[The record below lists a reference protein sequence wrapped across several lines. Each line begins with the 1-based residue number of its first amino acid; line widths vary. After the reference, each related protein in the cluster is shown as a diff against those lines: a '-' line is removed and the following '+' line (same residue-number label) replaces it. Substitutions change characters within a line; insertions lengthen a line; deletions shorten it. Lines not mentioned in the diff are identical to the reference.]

1 MGNLGVMTTSNSAQ
15 LRSGIDFESLD
26 SAVRPQD
33 DLFRHVNGK
42 WRAGTEI
49 PSDKASFGSFHV
61 LHDEAEE
68 AVREILDGSKDAS
81 LESGLRKAAD
91 AFAAFMNEELLKR
104 LGADPISQDI
114 MQALVVSS
122 IDEFLWLLGRNE
134 LKGVSGFFAQY
145 VIGDLGDPTKN
156 ALYFEQSGLGLP
168 DESYYREEQ
177 YAPIREAYLA
187 HIERMFVLTDVPR
200 PGDRAKN
207 VFELETAIA
216 SHHWDVVK
224 TREADLTYNPTTLDE
239 FLGRFNGQDLKGW
252 MQEFQAP
259 EGTFQRFVLSEPSFA
274 DGLASLLVEERL
286 DEWRDWL
293 VWRIVLAHAAIL
305 SPEISAANFEFFGTT
320 LQGVPEQRDRWKRG
334 VGHAESILG
343 EAIGEEYVARHFK
356 PSAKAKMDALVDDL
370 LEAYRDSI
378 TNLDWMSPETR
389 ERALEKLDK
398 FTPKIG
404 YPSKWRDYSELHVSP
419 NDLVG
424 NVRRAAVFESNWEYS
439 KVGQPVDRELWLM
452 TPQTVNAY
460 YLPPQ
465 NEIVFPAA
473 ILQFPFFDEER
484 DAAANYGAIGA
495 VIGHEIGHGF
505 DDQGSKYDGDGK
517 LQNWWTDADR
527 EAFEKHTSS
536 LIDQYAAL
544 SPEGVDGETVNGEL
558 TIGENI
564 GDLGGLGIA
573 WKAYQQHLGG
583 EEAPVID
590 GLTGAERFFL
600 SWAQAWREKRRPEY
614 MKMLLAVDPH
624 SPAEFRCN
632 QIVRNLEPFYETFG
646 VKEGDELWLEKS
658 ERVAIW

>member
-1 MGNLGVMTTSNSAQ
+1 MTTSNSAK
-15 LRSGIDFESLD
+15 LSSGIDFESLD
-26 SAVRPQD
+26 QQVRAQD

-42 WRAGTEI
+42 WRNETEI
-49 PSDKASFGSFHV
+49 PADKASFGSFHI
-61 LHDEAEE
+61 LHDEAEV
-68 AVREILDGSKDAS
+68 AVREILAGSVDA
-81 LESGLRKAAD
+81 EPGTGLRKAAD
-91 AFAAFMNEELLKR
+91 AYAAFMDEEKLAK

-122 IDEFLWLLGRNE
+122 IDEFLWVLGRNE
-134 LKGVSGFFAQY
+134 HKGVGGFFGQY
-145 VIGDLGDPTKN
+145 VIGDLGDPATN
-156 ALYFEQSGLGLP
+156 ALYFEQSGIGLP

-177 YAPIREAYLA
+177 YEPIREAYRA
-187 HIERMFVLTDVPR
+187 HIERMFALTDVPR
-200 PGDRAKN
+200 PDERAAR

-216 SHHWDVVK
+216 SHHWDNVK
-224 TREADLTYNPTTLDE
+224 TREADLTYNPTTIEE
-239 FLGRFNGQDLKGW
+239 FLGRFGDRDIRGW
-252 MQEFQAP
+252 MQELQAP
-259 EGTFQRFVLSEPSFA
+259 EGTFERFVLSEPSFA
-274 DGLASLLVEERL
+274 DGLAELLVEERL
-286 DEWRDWL
+286 DQWRDWL
-293 VWRIVLAHAAIL
+293 IWRIVLAYAAVL

-334 VGHAESILG
+334 VGHAESLLG

-356 PSAKAKMDALVDDL
+356 PSAKEKMDDLVTDL
-370 LEAYRDSI
+370 LAAYRDSI
-378 TNLDWMSPETR
+378 TNLDWMTPETR
-389 ERALEKLDK
+389 ERALEKLEK
-398 FTPKIG
+398 FTPKVG
-404 YPSKWRDYSELHVSP
+404 YPSKWRDYSELHISP

-424 NVRRAAVFESNWEYS
+424 NARRAAVFASNWEYG
-439 KVGQPVDRELWLM
+439 KVGNPVDRELWLM

-473 ILQFPFFDEER
+473 ILQFPFFDEDR

-517 LQNWWTDADR
+517 LENWWTDADR
-527 EAFEKHTSS
+527 EAFEKHTAS
-536 LIDQYAAL
+536 LIGQYSAL

-573 WKAYQQHLGG
+573 WKAYLRHLDGA
-583 EEAPVID
+583 EAEVID
-590 GLTGAERFFL
+590 GLTGPERFFL

-632 QIVRNLEPFYETFG
+632 QIVRNLEPYYETFG
-646 VKEGDELWLEKS
+646 VAEGDGLWLAPE
-658 ERVAIW
+658 ERVTIW

>member
-1 MGNLGVMTTSNSAQ
+1 MTTSNSVQ
-15 LRSGIDFESLD
+15 LSSGIDFESLD

-42 WRAGTEI
+42 WRAETEI
-49 PSDKASFGSFHV
+49 PADKASFGSFHI
-61 LHDEAEE
+61 LHDESEV
-68 AVREILDGSKDAS
+68 AVREILENSKDAQPG
-81 LESGLRKAAD
+81 SGLRKAAD
-91 AFAAFMNEELLKR
+91 AYEAFMNEELLAR
-104 LGADPISQDI
+104 LGADPIAQDI

-134 LKGVSGFFAQY
+134 HKGVGGFFGQY
-145 VIGDLGDPTKN
+145 VIGDLGDPTTN
-156 ALYFEQSGLGLP
+156 ALYFSQSGLGLP

-200 PGDRAKN
+200 PGERAQH
-207 VFELETAIA
+207 VFELETALA

-224 TREADLTYNPTTLDE
+224 AREADLTYNPTTLDE
-239 FLGRFNGQDLKGW
+239 FLARFGARDLRGW

-259 EGTFQRFVLSEPSFA
+259 EGTFERFVLSEPSFA
-274 DGLASLLVEERL
+274 DGLATLLTEERL
-286 DEWRDWL
+286 DQWRDWL
-293 VWRIVLAHAAIL
+293 VWRIVLAHAAVL

-334 VGHAESILG
+334 VGHAESLLG

-356 PSAKAKMDALVDDL
+356 PSAKAKMDELVADL
-370 LEAYRDSI
+370 LEAYRESI
-378 TNLDWMSPETR
+378 SELDWMSPATR
-389 ERALEKLDK
+389 ERALEKLAK

-404 YPSKWRDYSELHVSP
+404 YPSKWRDYSDLHISP

-517 LQNWWTDADR
+517 LENWWTDADR
-527 EAFEKHTSS
+527 EAFEKHTAS
-536 LIDQYAAL
+536 LIEQYAAL
-544 SPEGVDGETVNGEL
+544 SPEGLDGETVNGEL

-573 WKAYQQHLGG
+573 WKAYQRHLDGK
-583 EEAPVID
+583 EAPVID
-590 GLTGAERFFL
+590 GLSGAERFFL

-646 VKEGDELWLEKS
+646 LNESDALWLEPAK
-658 ERVAIW
+658 RVAIW